1 MKIEITQYGHK
12 STYEFEHEDVDLEEL
27 LFYIERVI
35 RLTGYEFNGHLEIVT
50 LDGYFVIEKVYH
62 I

>member
-12 STYEFEHEDVDLEEL
+12 STYEFDHEDVDLEEL

-35 RLTGYEFNGHLEIVT
+35 RLTGYEFDGHLEIVN
-50 LDGYFVIEKVYH
+50 EEQ
-62 I
+62 